1 MSDAAPAHVVW
12 GAVTVVAVAPG
23 IERQVVHGDGLT
35 MLRLRL
41 AAGTVLAR
49 HEHPHEQCTT
59 PLSGRLA
66 VDAGAGTMELGP
78 GESVVIPGGVPH
90 EARALTDVL
99 ALEIFVPAR
108 EDLPAS

>member
-1 MSDAAPAHVVW
+1 MSTAPAHVAW
-12 GAVTVVAVAPG
+12 DAVDIVTVAPG
-23 IERQVVHGDGLT
+23 IERQVVHGDGFT
-35 MLRLRL
+35 ALRLRL
-41 AAGTVLAR
+41 AAGAVLPR
-49 HEHPHEQCTT
+49 HAHLHEQCTT

-66 VDAGAGTMELGP
+66 VDAGGQTIEVGP
-78 GESVVIPGGVPH
+78 GESLVIPGEIPH